1 MIKEF
6 REARRVS
13 TPLIGI
19 TTADPASTMKMIKEN
34 SKEDTPMVR
43 WDVTAG
49 FGALNEPGRSALAL
63 SMSVLQ
69 KKRDPVNVF
78 SASGAASPDPS
89 GITNPAEAL
98 DVAKAFPPGTILFFL
113 NAHRLINLERVSQA
127 IWNLRDVY
135 KNRRTLVLLAP
146 VLQLPIELSQDVILL
161 DDPLPGNSEIER
173 ILRKQITDVEKQ
185 NSTTLPELDSR
196 KISRIHDA
204 VRGLSSFQTEQVI
217 AMSISSQ
224 GVDID
229 QLWNF
234 KRTTIEQTPGLS
246 IYSGKERFPD
256 IGGVGNAKD
265 FLSNVLRGRQEPG
278 SIVFLDELDKSMAG
292 AVGVGD
298 NTGVSQDFLSV
309 FLKEMQDM
317 NAIGGIFFGV
327 AGTAKS
333 ALAKAAG
340 NEAEIPT
347 LQFDINAMKTSD
359 LGGSEGN
366 IRRAFK
372 VIRAVSN
379 EKPLFI
385 ATCNSLVTLPPEL
398 KRRFNLPT
406 FYFDLP
412 LKEER
417 ESIWR
422 IYTEKYGLEDQ
433 EWPNDTDWTGA
444 EIRTCC
450 DLAWRLNVSL
460 REAGQYIVPIA
471 QSAADVI
478 ESMRRQAT
486 GRFLSASY
494 KGVYTCPIP
503 EDPMDAGEQ
512 RLVYTSAAEV

>member
-1 MIKEF
+1 MIKAF

-19 TTADPASTMKMIKEN
+19 TTADPASTMKAIKEN
-34 SKEDTPMVR
+34 SKEDTPLVR
-43 WDVTAG
+43 WDITAG
-49 FGALNEPGRSALAL
+49 FAALNESGKAALAMML
-63 SMSVLQ
+63 GTLQ
-69 KKRDPVNVF
+69 KRRDPAGVF
-78 SASGAASPDPS
+78 SAGVPTSPDPGS
-89 GITNPAEAL
+89 ITNPAEAL
-98 DVAKAFPPGTILFFL
+98 DLAKAFPTGTILFFL

-127 IWNLRDVY
+127 IWNLRDLY

-146 VLQLPIELSQDVILL
+146 ILQLPVELSQDVILL
-161 DDPLPGNSEIER
+161 DDPLPADVEIER
-173 ILRKQITDVEKQ
+173 ILRKQIADIEKQ
-185 NSTTLPELDSR
+185 NNMKLPEIDSR
-196 KISRIHDA
+196 KLSRVYDA
-204 VRGLSSFQTEQVI
+204 VRGLSSFQAEQVI
-217 AMSISSQ
+217 AMSINSQ

-229 QLWNF
+229 ELWNF
-234 KRTTIEQTPGLS
+234 KRTTIEQTAGLS
-246 IYSGKERFPD
+246 IYGGNECFSN
-256 IGGVGNAKD
+256 IGGVVSAKE
-265 FLSNVLRGRQEPG
+265 FLSNILNGRHQPG

-292 AVGVGD
+292 AVGMGD

-317 NAIGGIFFGV
+317 NAIGSIFFGV

-340 NEAEIPT
+340 NEAGIPT

-379 EKPLFI
+379 DKPLFI
-385 ATCNSLVTLPPEL
+385 ATCNSLITLPPEL

-412 LKEER
+412 SKEER
-417 ESIWR
+417 ESIWK
-422 IYTEKYGLEDQ
+422 IYTKKYELKDQ
-433 EWPNDTDWTGA
+433 VLPKDANWTGA
-444 EIRTCC
+444 EIKTCC
-450 DLAWRLNVSL
+450 DLAWRLNISIK
-460 REAGQYIVPIA
+460 EAGVYIVPIA

-494 KGVYTCPIP
+494 KGVYICPIP
-503 EDPMDAGEQ
+503 EDAIDVGER
-512 RLVYTSAAEV
+512 RLIYTSPAEV

>member
-6 REARRVS
+6 RETRRVS

-19 TTADPASTMKMIKEN
+19 TTADPASTMKAIKEN
-34 SKEDTPMVR
+34 SKEDTPFLR
-43 WDVTAG
+43 WDVASG
-49 FGALNEPGRSALAL
+49 FSALNEAGRSGLAL

-69 KKRDPVNVF
+69 KKRDPSGVF
-78 SASGAASPDPS
+78 SSGSVNIDP
-89 GITNPAEAL
+89 GAITNPAEAL
-98 DVAKAFPPGTILFFL
+98 DLAKSFPPGTVLFFL
-113 NAHRLINLERVSQA
+113 NAHRLINIERVSQA
-127 IWNLRDVY
+127 IWNLRDLY

-146 VLQLPIELSQDVILL
+146 VLQLPVELSQDVILL
-161 DDPLPGNSEIER
+161 DDPLPSNSEIER
-173 ILRKQITDVEKQ
+173 ILQKQISDVEKQ
-185 NSTTLPELDSR
+185 NNTKLPQLDPM
-196 KISRIHDA
+196 KMSRIVDA

-217 AMSISSQ
+217 AMSIS
-224 GVDID
+224 GRGIDID

-234 KRTTIEQTPGLS
+234 KRSTIEQTPGLS
-246 IYSGKERFPD
+246 IYSGSERFVD
-256 IGGVGNAKD
+256 IGGVANAKD
-265 FLSNVLRGRQEPG
+265 FLSSVLRGKQEPG

-292 AVGVGD
+292 AVGLGD

-317 NAIGGIFFGV
+317 NAIGSIFFGV

-333 ALAKAAG
+333 ALAKVAG
-340 NEAEIPT
+340 NEVGIPT
-347 LQFDINAMKTSD
+347 LQFDINSMKTAD

-385 ATCNSLVTLPPEL
+385 ATCNSLITLPPEL

-412 LKEER
+412 SKDER
-417 ESIWR
+417 DSIWK
-422 IYTEKYGLEDQ
+422 IYIRKYGLDEQDL
-433 EWPNDTDWTGA
+433 PKGPHWTGA

-450 DLAWRLNVSL
+450 DLAWRLNVPL
-460 REAGQYIVPIA
+460 KEAGQYIVPIA

-494 KGVYTCPIP
+494 KGVYTSPIP
-503 EDPMDAGEQ
+503 EDAVEALEQ
-512 RLVYTSAAEV
+512 RLIYTTAAEV

>member
-19 TTADPASTMKMIKEN
+19 TTADPASTMKAIKEN
-34 SKEDTPMVR
+34 SKEDTPILR

-49 FGALNEPGRSALAL
+49 FAVLNEPGKAALTMTMGA
-63 SMSVLQ
+63 LQ
-69 KKRDPVNVF
+69 KKRDPVGVF
-78 SASGAASPDPS
+78 SSGGPASPDPAS
-89 GITNPAEAL
+89 ITNPAEAL
-98 DVAKAFPPGTILFFL
+98 DLAKGFPSGTILFFL

-127 IWNLRDVY
+127 IWNLRDLY
-135 KNRRTLVLLAP
+135 KNRRTVVLLAP

-161 DDPLPGNSEIER
+161 DDPLPGNAEIEQ
-173 ILRKQITDVEKQ
+173 ILRKQIADVEKQ
-185 NSTTLPELDSR
+185 NNTKLPDIDSR
-196 KISRIHDA
+196 KIARIYDA

-224 GVDID
+224 GLDID

-246 IYSGKERFPD
+246 IFSGKEGFSN
-256 IGGVGNAKD
+256 IGGVVSAKE
-265 FLSNVLRGRQEPG
+265 FLSNVLNGKQEPG

-292 AVGVGD
+292 AVGFGD

-317 NAIGGIFFGV
+317 NAIGSIFFGV

-340 NEAEIPT
+340 NEAGIPT
-347 LQFDINAMKTSD
+347 LQFDINSMKTSD

-379 EKPLFI
+379 DKPLFI
-385 ATCNSLVTLPPEL
+385 ATCNSLITLPPEL

-412 LKEER
+412 SKEER
-417 ESIWR
+417 ESIWE
-422 IYTEKYGLEDQ
+422 IYMQKYELKDQ
-433 EWPNDTDWTGA
+433 DLPKDMNWTGA

-450 DLAWRLNVSL
+450 DLAWRLKISIK
-460 REAGQYIVPIA
+460 EAGVYIVPIA

-503 EDPMDAGEQ
+503 EDAITAGEQ
-512 RLVYTSAAEV
+512 RLIYTSVAEV